1 MLDSIFSSV
10 SSTVDITE
18 VLLCTLTAIVLGTA
32 IALTHKHTS
41 KYNKNFL
48 ITIAT
53 LPLLI
58 ATIIIMVNGNLGTSV
73 AVLGAFGFVRFRSIP
88 GTSKEILAVLFAMT
102 IGLVTGMGNLIF
114 AGIITAIGCLV
125 LLAYNAIPLFNE
137 NRYEKLL
144 KITIPENLD
153 YTEVFDGIFKKYTN
167 EVKLESV
174 KTTNMGSMFDLKY
187 RVNLNK
193 NVNEKKFIDEL
204 RVKNGNL
211 KIILTHPLEESDL

>member
-1 MLDSIFSSV
+1 MLDSIFSSI

-18 VLLCTLTAIVLGTA
+18 ILLCVVTS
-32 IALTHKHTS
+32 IALGLIIAFTHKKTS
-41 KYNKNFL
+41 KSNKNFL
-48 ITIAT
+48 TTIAT

-58 ATIIIMVNGNLGTSV
+58 STIIIMVNGNLGTSV

-102 IGLVTGMGNLIF
+102 IGLVTGMGNLIY
-114 AGIITAIGCLV
+114 ATLITIIGC
-125 LLAYNAIPLFNE
+125 IILFLYDILPILNE
-137 NRYEKLL
+137 NKYDKFL

-153 YTEVFDGIFKKYTN
+153 YTEVFDDIFKEYTTN
-167 EVKLESV
+167 VELESV

-187 RVNLNK
+187 RVTLSK
-193 NVNEKKFIDEL
+193 GINEKKFIDDL

-211 KIILTHPLEESDL
+211 KIILTHRVEESEL

>member
-10 SSTVDITE
+10 SSTVDITQ
-18 VLLCTLTAIVLGTA
+18 VLLCALTSIILGLV

-48 ITIAT
+48 TTIAT

-58 ATIIIMVNGNLGTSV
+58 STIIIMVNGNLGTSM

-88 GTSKEILAVLFAMT
+88 GTSKEILAVLFSMT

-114 AGIITAIGCLV
+114 ASIITVFGCIV
-125 LLAYNAIPLFNE
+125 LFLYNLLPIFNE

-153 YTEVFDGIFKKYTN
+153 YTEVFDEIFKKYTN
-167 EVKLESV
+167 SVTLESV

-187 RVNLNK
+187 RISLNK
-193 NVNEKKFIDEL
+193 NIDEKKFIDEL